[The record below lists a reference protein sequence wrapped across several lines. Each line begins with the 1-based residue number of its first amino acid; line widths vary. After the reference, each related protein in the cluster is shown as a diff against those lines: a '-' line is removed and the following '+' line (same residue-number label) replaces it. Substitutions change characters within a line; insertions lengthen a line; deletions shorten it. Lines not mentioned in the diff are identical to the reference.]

1 MFHPDLLDH
10 RHAPFNPYY
19 LKRLDNVLQYALEEH
34 ARTLAVRIDLHLSPS
49 WLQTD
54 TLMCHPNLQSDL
66 ISRFACSVKA
76 KIIHYRKKLKNE
88 GQRAHPCTL
97 RYFWV
102 KEIDT
107 AQFPHYHLVMFFNKD
122 LFRGL
127 GQFDSNDNNLANIIR
142 QAWLSALDLKAHD
155 EYRSLVHFPSNG
167 VYTLDRNAPDFIK
180 NLNNVVFRLSY
191 LAKEDT
197 KVYSPQER
205 SMGSSQKRCLPRV

>member
-10 RHAPFNPYY
+10 RHAPFNLNY
-19 LKRLDNVLQYALEEH
+19 LKRLDKVLQYALEEH

-54 TLMCHPNLQSDL
+54 TLTCHPNLQTDL
-66 ISRFACSVKA
+66 LSRFACSVKA
-76 KIIHYRKKLKNE
+76 KISHYRKILKKE
-88 GQRAHPCTL
+88 GQRAHLCTP

-102 KEIDT
+102 KEINT
-107 AQFPHYHLVMFFNKD
+107 AHFPHYHLVIFFNND

-127 GQFDSNDNNLANIIR
+127 GRFDSDDNNLANIIR
-142 QAWLSALDLKAHD
+142 QAWLSALGLKEYD

-167 VYTLDRNAPDFIK
+167 VYTLDRNGPEFVK
-180 NLNNVVFRLSY
+180 NLNDLVFRLSY

-197 KVYSPQER
+197 KAYSPQER
-205 SMGSSQKRCLPRV
+205 SMGSSQK